1 MNIKVVVTD
10 GVAALFQKRHG
21 DKWRQA
27 LEFATQELNRNFVQR
42 TGHNVVDYPAD
53 DLPIYENDLDGVTV
67 MFRVQGR
74 GVPPHFILR
83 GEWERLVNMPLN
95 RPPVVLLWKDN
106 FMDFDI
112 PDEASE

>member
-1 MNIKVVVTD
+1 MNIKIIVTD
-10 GVAALFQKRHG
+10 GVAALYQKRYE
-21 DKWRQA
+21 DEWRQA
-27 LEFATQELNRNFVQR
+27 LEYLTQQLNRTFKER

-53 DLPIYENDLDGVTV
+53 NFPVYEWDVDGVTV
-67 MFRVQGR
+67 MFRVNGR

-95 RPPVVLLWKDN
+95 RPQGFEMWHDT

-112 PDEASE
+112 PDEADE